1 MARPLFFAAAIFS
14 LIGLSCSGIPAS
26 ANELVSP
33 AYVPDEVIIKF
44 SAGTTR
50 DDEAAL
56 LARMGGTIIRRF
68 QSTRAVQVRLSGRPV
83 RNVIED
89 LGKNSLL
96 AYVEPNYIVQ
106 LDGIPDDPDFA
117 LQWGLENTGQAGG
130 IPGADISGPF
140 AWDVAT
146 AAETI
151 VVAIVDSGVDYN
163 HPDLAPNIFSN
174 PGEIPANGLDDD
186 GNGYIDDVRGW
197 NFFSDNN
204 EVRDLHGHG
213 TAIAG
218 IIGAVGD
225 NGAGVAGICWSVQMM
240 PVKWCAYH
248 SGNLGDAIAAIEYAA
263 LMNVDVM
270 NLSWGFDT
278 ITPPQS
284 IVDACTF
291 ASDRGIL
298 LVCAAGN
305 HGHDLAVYPH
315 FPGCLPLPLIVNAAA
330 SNQQDFKSSFSNY
343 GRAWADLAAPG
354 CGIYSTLPQG
364 RYGLFGEAGPYIPGT
379 GTSFAAPFVAGAL
392 ALVKATY
399 PSLTPAQVKV
409 RLLNGVDV
417 IPALTNVTRTGGR
430 LNLRAALQDLDTTPP
445 GPVHDL
451 QIQEVSHDWVILTW
465 TAAGDDGDVGQAA
478 DYLVRCSISPIDAY
492 EFDALP
498 APSGQYLVTPADK
511 TFSLR
516 IDGLQC
522 ATRYFFAIK
531 AVDDAENQSE
541 VRQISATTLGCPPRA
556 QLSVTQIQAAVT
568 GPGTA
573 TREFI
578 LSNPGDG
585 SLQYEIRHSGAD
597 WLIVEPSGGWL
608 EPGAGRTVTLVCDA
622 ADLCS
627 GTHTAAV
634 TITCND
640 PDRPVLGLP
649 VLLQVT
655 GTPRIAVSTESLHFP
670 ATDVGSSS
678 SQELI
683 LHNLG
688 CEPLLVSSLGC
699 EFADF
704 TVEPACCEVAAG
716 DSQMVRITFSPACWE
731 PVSAQLIIHSNDPAA
746 ATVAVGLTG
755 ESPPPPALNLR
766 NVPNP
771 FNPVTEFRF
780 NLLRTSD
787 VQLRIYSLKG
797 ETVCTLRGGRLAP
810 GPAVLNWDGRDGSGH
825 PVGSG
830 AYIYRLYLGGKPV
843 GAPRKLTLLR

>member
-1 MARPLFFAAAIFS
+1 MQNPKLGNGQGQV
-14 LIGLSCSGIPAS
+14 LIATLGHPGPEI
-26 ANELVSP
+26 
-33 AYVPDEVIIKF
+33 
-44 SAGTTR
+44 
-50 DDEAAL
+50 DDM
-56 LARMGGTIIRRF
+56 LAQNRQVVMILDF
-68 QSTRAVQVRLSGRPV
+68 VQS
-83 RNVIED
+83 
-89 LGKNSLL
+89 
-96 AYVEPNYIVQ
+96 
-106 LDGIPDDPDFA
+106 
-117 LQWGLENTGQAGG
+117 
-130 IPGADISGPF
+130 
-140 AWDVAT
+140 
-146 AAETI
+146 
-151 VVAIVDSGVDYN
+151 
-163 HPDLAPNIFSN
+163 PNIFSH

-197 NFFSDNN
+197 NFYSDNN

-270 NLSWGFDT
+270 NLSWGFDAVA
-278 ITPPQS
+278 PPQAL
-284 IVDACTF
+284 VDACTF

-305 HGHDLAVYPH
+305 YSHDLAVYPH
-315 FPGCLPLPLIVNAAA
+315 FPGCLPLPLIVNVAA
-330 SNQQDFKSSFSNY
+330 SNQQDFKPSFSNY
-343 GRAWADLAAPG
+343 SRAWVDLAAPG
-354 CGIYSTLPQG
+354 CRIYSTLPQG
-364 RYGLFGEAGPYIPGT
+364 GYGLFGEGGPYIPGT

-392 ALVKATY
+392 ALLKATH
-399 PSLTPAQVKV
+399 PSLTPAQVKA

-417 IPALTNVTRTGGR
+417 IPALTDVTRTGGR
-430 LNLRAALQDLDTTPP
+430 LNLQAALEDRDTIPP
-445 GPVHDL
+445 GPVNDL
-451 QIQEVSHDWVILTW
+451 QIQEVSYGWVILTW

-478 DYLVRCSISPIDAY
+478 DYLVRCSISPIDGY
-492 EFDALP
+492 DFDALP
-498 APSGQYLVTPADK
+498 APNGQYLVTPADK

-541 VRQISATTLGCPPRA
+541 VQQISATTLGCPPRA
-556 QLSVTQIQAAVT
+556 QLSVTKIQAAVT

-578 LSNPGDG
+578 LSNPG
-585 SLQYEIRHSGAD
+585 SCPLQYEIHHSGAA
-597 WLIVEPSGGWL
+597 WLSVAPPAGWL
-608 EPGAGRTVTLVCDA
+608 EPGAGQTVALVCDA

-627 GTHTAAV
+627 GTYTAAV

-655 GTPRIAVSTESLHFP
+655 GTPRIAVSTATVAFP
-670 ATDVGSSS
+670 PTDIGCTTMR
-678 SQELI
+678 EL
-683 LHNLG
+683 LVHNLG
-688 CEPLLVSSLGC
+688 CEPLLISEVGC
-699 EFADF
+699 DLVDF
-704 TVEPACCEVAAG
+704 VVGPASCEVAAS
-716 DSQMVRITFSPACWE
+716 DSQVVRITFSPACWE
-731 PVSAQLIIHSNDPAA
+731 PVCAHLIIHSNDPVAA
-746 ATVAVGLTG
+746 AVAVALVG
-755 ESPPPPALNLR
+755 EAPSLPDLNLR

-780 NLLRTSD
+780 NLLRASD

-797 ETVCTLRGGRLAP
+797 EMVRTLQGGTMPP
-810 GPAVLNWDGRDGSGH
+810 GPAVLTWNGRDDAGRPAS
-825 PVGSG
+825 SG
-830 AYIYRLYLGGKPV
+830 AYVYRLYLEGEPV
-843 GAPRKLTLLR
+843 GASRKLTLVR